1 VSHFV
6 ITSIYL
12 YITIIYLHHYT
23 TLRDYHNYYYF
34 HYTITILSLYYHYTI
49 TILSLYYHYTIITIL
64 SQEPEQLSKESL
76 ETNRKHFLT
85 NELKQTQHK
94 VESKLCSKPSPQASP
109 SAAVVAKSVSLPL
122 SLSTAEAKT
131 TNSAPIVD
139 GDSNSKPFEIE
150 QTKEQKQQ
158 TVVSAVA
165 VTLLP
170 NQGVPPPPPP
180 AAAAVAKTAARATA
194 VTDTS
199 KRVSCS
205 NPTRRR
211 KTYNMTTYNTDI
223 DDCCTSAWP
232 NKTKAQIALDLP
244 LTVLHAVDQTNDG
257 NSSNQGCDCVITSS
271 NLVLKS
277 ADIVVRSHLFFGP
290 CAIFFFSS

>member
-1 VSHFV
+1 MII
-6 ITSIYL
+6 IT
-12 YITIIYLHHYT
+12 T
-23 TLRDYHNYYYF
+23 TTF
-34 HYTITILSLYYHYTI
+34 TILSLN
-49 TILSLYYHYTIITIL
+49 YHYTIITIL

-94 VESKLCSKPSPQASP
+94 KESKLCSKPSPQASP
-109 SAAVVAKSVSLPL
+109 SAAVVAKRVSLPL
-122 SLSTAEAKT
+122 SLSTAEVKT

-165 VTLLP
+165 VTLMP

-180 AAAAVAKTAARATA
+180 PAAVAKTAARATA

-211 KTYNMTTYNTDI
+211 KTYNMTYNTDI
-223 DDCCTSAWP
+223 DDCCTSSWP

-244 LTVLHAVDQTNDG
+244 LTVLLAVDQTNDG
-257 NSSNQGCDCVITSS
+257 DSSNQGFDCVITSS

-290 CAIFFFSS
+290 CTIFFFSS

>member
-1 VSHFV
+1 M
-6 ITSIYL
+6 
-12 YITIIYLHHYT
+12 
-23 TLRDYHNYYYF
+23 
-34 HYTITILSLYYHYTI
+34 
-49 TILSLYYHYTIITIL
+49 
-64 SQEPEQLSKESL
+64 
-76 ETNRKHFLT
+76 T

-94 VESKLCSKPSPQASP
+94 KESKLCSKPSPQAP
-109 SAAVVAKSVSLPL
+109 PLAAVVTKSVSLPL
-122 SLSTAEAKT
+122 SLSTAEATANSTANSTAKT

-170 NQGVPPPPPP
+170 NQGVPPPPPA

-223 DDCCTSAWP
+223 DDCCTSSWP

-244 LTVLHAVDQTNDG
+244 LTVLHAVDQPNDG
-257 NSSNQGCDCVITSS
+257 DSSNQGCDCVITSS

-290 CAIFFFSS
+290 CAIFFFLIVNILFLLSLTTLPLWSTAGRDLLSCL

>member
-1 VSHFV
+1 MSHFV
-6 ITSIYL
+6 IISIYL
-12 YITIIYLHHYT
+12 YITIIYLHHCHTGVIIIT
-23 TLRDYHNYYYF
+23 TTTF
-34 HYTITILSLYYHYTI
+34 TILSLN
-49 TILSLYYHYTIITIL
+49 YHYTIITIL
-64 SQEPEQLSKESL
+64 SQELEQLSKESL
-76 ETNRKHFLT
+76 ETN
-85 NELKQTQHK
+85 ELKQTQHK
-94 VESKLCSKPSPQASP
+94 KESKLCSKPSPQAP
-109 SAAVVAKSVSLPL
+109 PLAAVVTKSVSLPL
-122 SLSTAEAKT
+122 SLSTAEATANSTANSTAKT

-170 NQGVPPPPPP
+170 NRGVPPPPPP
-180 AAAAVAKTAARATA
+180 PAAAVAKTAARATA

-223 DDCCTSAWP
+223 DDCCTSSWP

-244 LTVLHAVDQTNDG
+244 LTVLRTVDQTNDG
-257 NSSNQGCDCVITSS
+257 DSSNQGCCDCVITSS
-271 NLVLKS
+271 NLVLKT

-290 CAIFFFSS
+290 CTIFFFSS

>member
-1 VSHFV
+1 M
-6 ITSIYL
+6 
-12 YITIIYLHHYT
+12 
-23 TLRDYHNYYYF
+23 
-34 HYTITILSLYYHYTI
+34 
-49 TILSLYYHYTIITIL
+49 
-64 SQEPEQLSKESL
+64 
-76 ETNRKHFLT
+76 T

-94 VESKLCSKPSPQASP
+94 KESKLCSKPSPQASP

-122 SLSTAEAKT
+122 SLSTAEATANSTAEATANSTAKT

-170 NQGVPPPPPP
+170 NQGVPPPPP

-223 DDCCTSAWP
+223 DDCCTSSWP

-244 LTVLHAVDQTNDG
+244 LTVLLAVDQTNDG
-257 NSSNQGCDCVITSS
+257 DSSNQGCDCVITSS
-271 NLVLKS
+271 NLVLKT

-290 CAIFFFSS
+290 CTIFFFSS

>member
-1 VSHFV
+1 
-6 ITSIYL
+6 
-12 YITIIYLHHYT
+12 
-23 TLRDYHNYYYF
+23 
-34 HYTITILSLYYHYTI
+34 
-49 TILSLYYHYTIITIL
+49 
-64 SQEPEQLSKESL
+64 
-76 ETNRKHFLT
+76 LT

-94 VESKLCSKPSPQASP
+94 KESKLCSKPSPQASP

-122 SLSTAEAKT
+122 SLSTAEATANSTANSTAKT

-170 NQGVPPPPPP
+170 NRGVPPPPAAA

-223 DDCCTSAWP
+223 DDCCTSSWP
-232 NKTKAQIALDLP
+232 NKTKAQIASDLP
-244 LTVLHAVDQTNDG
+244 LTVLFAVDQTNDG
-257 NSSNQGCDCVITSS
+257 DSSNQGCDCVITSS

-277 ADIVVRSHLFFGP
+277 ADIVVRSHLFLIVNILFSFHSPHHPFIVLYWAGSFILSV
-290 CAIFFFSS
+290 IFLLLFITTTTTAGGEDQHNGSIE